1 MRVFH
6 QTNFPVTYPWG
17 MCMRIFVTSLIAVGV
32 LQGCMKS
39 DLESCIDDAI
49 ARIEEERA
57 EEIPNWPPGAMDI
70 VRAGYKQQ
78 CLEMLYSKK

>member
-1 MRVFH
+1 
-6 QTNFPVTYPWG
+6 
-17 MCMRIFVTSLIAVGV
+17 
-32 LQGCMKS
+32 MKS

-57 EEIPNWPPGAMDI
+57 EEIPNWPAGAMDI
-70 VRAGYKQQ
+70 VKAGYKQQ

>member
-1 MRVFH
+1 
-6 QTNFPVTYPWG
+6 
-17 MCMRIFVTSLIAVGV
+17 MRIFLIPLIMVCA

-57 EEIPNWPPGAMDI
+57 EEIPNWPAGAMDI
-70 VRAGYKQQ
+70 VKAGYKQQ